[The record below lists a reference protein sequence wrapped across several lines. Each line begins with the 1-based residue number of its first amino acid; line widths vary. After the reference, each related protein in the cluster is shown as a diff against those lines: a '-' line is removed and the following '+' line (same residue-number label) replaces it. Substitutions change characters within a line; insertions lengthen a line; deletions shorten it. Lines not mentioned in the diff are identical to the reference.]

1 MVANVGTLTVRR
13 QIGIS
18 LIEVITAIAILAV
31 GIWAIVTLFPRGQ
44 DIIRRSGLRQQATQL
59 AHEAIS
65 DFLADP
71 AKMPFA
77 IVPFDPSNLP
87 PILRDSFGRPI
98 EPEFDPQNP
107 PAFLLEPAYLLYVR
121 RASYFVWGE
130 P

>member
-77 IVPFDPSNLP
+77 IVPFNPA
-87 PILRDSFGRPI
+87 
-98 EPEFDPQNP
+98 DPQIANRPVCLSPLTSSPSAAPTTSSGANP
-107 PAFLLEPAYLLYVR
+107 
-121 RASYFVWGE
+121 
-130 P
+130 